1 MYRAL
6 TILFFFLFAGSLAAQ
21 EAIDPA
27 FDAPFPA
34 GSHGRGI
41 RWNGAIG
48 MVIIDGKMYQQFS
61 LRPDIPFGK
70 WGVGLDLTL
79 RIDEDGKIKE
89 DEWDDGFDFVEK
101 IYYVRYGE
109 PGDPLYI
116 RLGGLDN
123 VTLGYGIIMKRYSN
137 TIQYPSIKRIGGY
150 VEGEQGKVSW
160 QGMFNNMRE
169 FEEPGLMGA
178 RVGYNIGPKGLTIGA
193 TLVHDGNQFAGLID
207 NDDDDIPDQLD
218 QFPGMNDYHEREFLF
233 STLSTLTPGEIQS
246 LIDRGYIPDIY
257 REPRSYDDIQ
267 ESVTFLGADVGFPLL
282 KGRPV
287 SLWGYGQM
295 AKVVDF
301 GWGWAFPGARMVA
314 GPLEI
319 GAEFRHYEKEF
330 IGDFFNFSY
339 EIERA
344 QLGSDTLF
352 HTKESRLAG
361 LGTADGYYAD
371 ILYSFANLGYIYSW
385 YLNMDGPDY
394 PEGKTIYG
402 EAGVMPP
409 MVARLKKAIGYY
421 FQPNVGTLFHTN
433 TDGLIY
439 GGKLYFAMAE
449 NVNLV
454 YDHRISYSNGVRS
467 QTVRIETMITF

>member
-1 MYRAL
+1 MYRAIMFL
-6 TILFFFLFAGSLAAQ
+6 AICLFAGSLAAQ

-48 MVIIDGKMYQQFS
+48 MVIIDGQMYQQFS

-79 RIDEDGKIKE
+79 RIDEDGNVKE
-89 DEWDDGFDFVEK
+89 DEWDDGFDYIEK

-137 TIQYPSIKRIGGY
+137 TIQYPTVKRIGGY
-150 VEGEQGKVSW
+150 IEGEQGKISW

-169 FEEPGLMGA
+169 FDEPGLMGA

-193 TLVHDGNQFAGLID
+193 TLVHDGNQFAGII
-207 NDDDDIPDQLD
+207 DDDDDGIPDELD
-218 QFPGMNDYHEREFLF
+218 MFEDVNDF
-233 STLSTLTPGEIQS
+233 SRIDEIQRLLS
-246 LIDRGYIPDIY
+246 PGQIQQLIEWGYLPNIY
-257 REPRSYDDIQ
+257 QTPISYKELK
-267 ESVTFLGADVGFPLL
+267 ESVTFFGADIGYPLL

-287 SLWGYGQM
+287 SIWGYGQA

-314 GPLEI
+314 GPVEI
-319 GAEFRHYEKEF
+319 GAEYRHYEKEF

-344 QLGSDTLF
+344 QLGDDTLY

-371 ILYSFANLGYIYSW
+371 LLYSFANFGYIYSW

-394 PEGKTIYG
+394 PEGKTLYG
-402 EAGVMPP
+402 EAGVTPP
-409 MVARLKKAIGYY
+409 TVARLKKAIGYY
-421 FQPNVGTLFHTN
+421 FQPNVGRLFHTK

>member
-1 MYRAL
+1 MYRIWVL
-6 TILFFFLFAGSLAAQ
+6 LCLPLFAGSLLAQ
-21 EAIDPA
+21 EVIDPA

-34 GSHGRGI
+34 GSSGSRI

-79 RIDEDGKIKE
+79 RMDEDGKVKE
-89 DEWDDGFDFVEK
+89 DEWDDGFDIFDK

-109 PGDPLYI
+109 PGDPLYF
-116 RLGGLDN
+116 RVGGLDN
-123 VTLGYGIIMKRYSN
+123 VTLGYGIIMKRYAN
-137 TIQYPSIKRIGGY
+137 TIQYPQIKRIGGY
-150 VEGEQGKVSW
+150 IECQQGNVTW

-169 FEEPGLMGA
+169 FDQPGLMGA
-178 RVGYNIGPKGLTIGA
+178 RAAYNIGPKGLTIGA
-193 TLVHDGNQFAGLID
+193 TVAHDGNQFAGLID
-207 NDDDDIPDQLD
+207 DDDDGIPDQVD
-218 QFPGMNDYHEREFLF
+218 IFSGVNDFARLEEIRRL
-233 STLSTLTPGEIQS
+233 LTPAQIAQ
-246 LIDRGYIPDIY
+246 LIEWGYLPTIPDTLV
-257 REPRSYDDIQ
+257 SYEDIK
-267 ESVTFLGADVGFPLL
+267 ESVTMLGADIGYPLL

-287 SLWGYGQM
+287 SIWGYAQT
-295 AKVVDF
+295 AKIVDF

-314 GPLEI
+314 GPIEV
-319 GAEFRHYEKEF
+319 GAEYRHYEKEF

-344 QLGSDTLF
+344 QFGDDSLY

-361 LGTADGYYAD
+361 LGTANGYYAD
-371 ILYSFANLGYIYSW
+371 ILYSFANIGYLYSW
-385 YLNMDGPDY
+385 YLNMHGPDY
-394 PEGKTIYG
+394 PEGKTVYG
-402 EAGVMPP
+402 EAGVTPP
-409 MVARLKKAIGYY
+409 MVARLKKAAGYY
-421 FQPNVGTLFHTN
+421 FQPNVGTLFHTR

-439 GGKLYFAMAE
+439 GGKLYFALAE

-454 YDHRISYSNGVRS
+454 YDHRISYANGVRS